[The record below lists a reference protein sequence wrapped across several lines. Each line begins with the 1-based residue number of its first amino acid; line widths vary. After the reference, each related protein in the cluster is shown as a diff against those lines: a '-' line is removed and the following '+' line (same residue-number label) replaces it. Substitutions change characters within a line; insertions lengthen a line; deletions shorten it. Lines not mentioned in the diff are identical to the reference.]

1 MQWSL
6 SAVAIAYLRAVFWNL
21 LPYRGAQWLVAYL
34 RRKDWFDHHANE
46 ALEFAGIAND
56 LVYEF
61 VLLPE
66 EAPDELREPHAL
78 ARSMD
83 EVEVRRMR
91 TMENRERWPQLG
103 AAFVAALP
111 PDGELTFDEA
121 IDLVHR
127 LAETIRGGQPIA
139 IYFVIHD
146 PALDAPGEVNRH
158 AHLFASLRPVDRS
171 GFLLTKIR
179 GLFARPRRASP
190 QNVHTTY
197 IAEGINWPREYREL
211 QQLHFLERGIDLVV
225 DLALPVANRHFPEA
239 VLRNEAQRVSADRQT
254 IHDRNSE
261 VISGSAE
268 GLVDQLL
275 RGRSSL
281 HVAELERLLVRFI
294 AKEDQRRDHVSRI
307 LADPAIVSLGV
318 HAHDHQPSR
327 LTTTAIHDL
336 IQLAAAIVDDEAR
349 QLPSWLAA
357 VSAPASAAV
366 FTRLEYQIEQQ
377 PDRQLFLVGQVESH
391 CSELAA
397 RLKDRKPLIGAID
410 TLLRRKPTSPYSL
423 GGLSVAFGEGDL
435 IVLTRS
441 EQTDDRILAELI
453 VAARDCGARLL
464 LGFDESR
471 HKGAISN
478 RLAAYIA
485 DALDAGSAAQMDFA
499 AAKRYLRCGRID
511 RALEFLEQAELLEF
525 APADD
530 SDLPSVF
537 DFLVCDDVRRIAL
550 LENRQTIAGGE
561 AIDYGRHRL
570 MPGDWIKFTKT
581 DYRLTPLTRREGRL
595 ARIEY
600 VLPKERKIVVEHA
613 AGGLEEIDLREFAH
627 LELAPAIAIR
637 EAYYVPENWRL
648 QVDLTK
654 PSFAWSCAFLLAHRG
669 GNATLRV
676 DPAVADD
683 LQELIEVVRASLP
696 GALSSELVPIMDER
710 GEVLK
715 ILDSAEPPTVPN
727 SPSTISSELD
737 ELPEPSEVT
746 SERWQGFSSWRAD
759 RNAHPDQNRSSS
771 PGGAEAA
778 RPLKPSEPRRS
789 SFPSQDAFPRSHIP
803 RGMLHEKLW
812 NVLSFDGGQDVL
824 NNLET
829 LSRSPQKVASFEKL
843 LKLCEPD
850 SALEALIRA
859 AMAPAKQHR
868 AADPNNEK
876 EIDFPH
882 DLAQQTP
889 RDWSH
894 TELQAF
900 RFDISLFRS
909 LYWNRAFDQQP
920 PEPPRSAPGTRR

>member
-1 MQWSL
+1 L
-6 SAVAIAYLRAVFWNL
+6 ELFIVAIPYLRAVFWNL
-21 LPYRGAQWLVAYL
+21 LPKGGAQKVFAYL
-34 RRKDWFDHHANE
+34 RRQDCFDDYANE

-66 EAPDELREPHAL
+66 EAPEGLREPHAL

-83 EVEVRRMR
+83 AVEVRRIR
-91 TMENRERWPQLG
+91 TMEGRKRWPQLG
-103 AAFVAALP
+103 AVFVAALP

-146 PALDAPGEVNRH
+146 PALDTPGEVNRH
-158 AHLFASLRPVDRS
+158 AHIIASLRPVDMS

-179 GLFARPRRASP
+179 GLFARPRRANP

-197 IAEGINWPREYREL
+197 VAEGINWPREYREL
-211 QQLHFLERGIDLVV
+211 QQLHVLERGIDLVV
-225 DLALPVANRHFPEA
+225 DLALPVGSRHFPEA
-239 VLRNEAQRVSADRQT
+239 VLRNEAQRVRADRQT
-254 IHDRNSE
+254 IHNRNSE
-261 VISGSAE
+261 VIFGSAE

-281 HVAELERLLVRFI
+281 HVAELERLLMPFI
-294 AKEDQRRDHVSRI
+294 AREDDRRDYVSRI
-307 LADPAIVSLGV
+307 LVDPAIVSLGV
-318 HAHDHQPSR
+318 HARDDRPSR
-327 LTTTAIHDL
+327 LTTTANHNL
-336 IQLAAAIVDDEAR
+336 IQLATAIVEDDTN

-357 VSAPASAAV
+357 VSAPDSAAA
-366 FTRLEYQIEQQ
+366 FTRLEYQIKQQ
-377 PDRQLFLVGQVESH
+377 PHRQLFLVGQVESH

-397 RLKDRKPLIGAID
+397 RLKDRKPLISTID
-410 TLLRRKPTSPYSL
+410 TLLRRKPTSPYRL
-423 GGLSVAFGEGDL
+423 GELSVAFGEGDL

-464 LGFDESR
+464 LGFDESQ

-478 RLAAYIA
+478 RLAACIA
-485 DALDAGSAAQMDFA
+485 DALDAGSAAQMDFVA
-499 AAKRYLRCGRID
+499 TKRYLRCGRID
-511 RALEFLEQAELLEF
+511 RALEFLNHAELLEF

-530 SDLPSVF
+530 SALPAVY
-537 DFLVCDDVRRIAL
+537 DFLVCDDVRRIAQ
-550 LENRQTIAGGE
+550 LENLQTIAGGE
-561 AIDYGRHRL
+561 AIDHGRHQL

-581 DYRLTPLTRREGRL
+581 DYRLTPPSRREGRL

-600 VLPKERKIVVEHA
+600 ILPKQRQIVVEHA
-613 AGGLEEIDLREFAH
+613 AGGLEEIDLRDFAH

-637 EAYYVPENWRL
+637 EAYYVPEDRRL

-654 PSFAWSCAFLLAHRG
+654 PCFAWSCAFLLAHRG

-676 DPAVADD
+676 DPAVASN

-696 GALSSELVPIMDER
+696 GALPTELIPIKDQR
-710 GEVLK
+710 GEILK
-715 ILDSAEPPTVPN
+715 ILDSAEAPTVPN
-727 SPSTISSELD
+727 SPSTMRSELD
-737 ELPEPSEVT
+737 ELPEASEVT
-746 SERWQGFSSWRAD
+746 SEKWQGFSSWRASKY
-759 RNAHPDQNRSSS
+759 AHPDQTLSSNS
-771 PGGAEAA
+771 GEAEVA
-778 RPLKPSEPRRS
+778 RPYKPSAPPRS
-789 SFPSQDAFPRSHIP
+789 AFPSQNAFPRSHIP

-812 NVLSFDGGQDVL
+812 NVLSFDRGQDIL

-829 LSRSPQKVASFEKL
+829 LSRSPQKVASFGKL
-843 LKLCEPD
+843 LKVCEPD

-859 AMAPAKQHR
+859 AMAPAKHRR
-868 AADPNNEK
+868 AANPNDEK
-876 EIDFPH
+876 EIDLPH
-882 DLAQQTP
+882 DLAQQLP

-900 RFDISLFRS
+900 RLDISFFRS
-909 LYWNRAFDQQP
+909 LYWNKAFGAPPPPAP
-920 PEPPRSAPGTRR
+920 PEPAPEIER